1 MDLIESRKKDHIDI
15 CLNKD
20 VQFDKFSAGFEKYHF
35 IHQALPEIN
44 FNEINL
50 ETEILGKKVSAP
62 IFVSSM
68 TGGLEQGKTINTNL
82 AKACQKLNIPM
93 GMGSQR
99 IIIEKPQAVFSFMI
113 RDVAPDILLFGNVG
127 AVQLN
132 YGFDEKELNYLVES
146 IGANALFLHLNP
158 LQEAI
163 QPEGDTNFT
172 NLIEKIT
179 NISDVFKYP
188 IFIKET
194 GCGISEDLAEKLS
207 KTNISGIDVSGG
219 GGTSW
224 ALIEGFRAKNPMQ
237 ARLGEVFRNW
247 GIPTA
252 ESLIHVKNKAS
263 NKTIFASGGI
273 RSGID
278 IAKAIVLGADAVGIA
293 QPLLASAIESNEA
306 VELKLMEYIEELKI
320 TMFCLGVK
328 SINELKNSKHL
339 IKSIF

>member
-44 FNEINL
+44 LDEINL
-50 ETEILGKKVSAP
+50 ETEILGKKIKAP

-68 TGGLEQGKTINTNL
+68 TGGLEQGKKINSNL
-82 AKACQKLNIPM
+82 AKACQNLGLPM

-99 IIIEKPQAVFSFMI
+99 IIIERPESLDSFLI

-132 YGFDEKELNYLVES
+132 YGFGEKELNYLVES
-146 IGANALFLHLNP
+146 IGADALYLHLNP

-163 QPEGDTNFT
+163 QPEGDKNFSG
-172 NLIEKIT
+172 LIEKIT
-179 NISDVFKYP
+179 EIAKTFKYP

-194 GCGISEDLAEKLS
+194 GCGISESLADKLS

-224 ALIEGFRAKNPMQ
+224 ALIEGFRAKHPLQ
-237 ARLGEVFRNW
+237 AKLGDTFRNW
-247 GIPTA
+247 GIPTS
-252 ESLIHVKNKAS
+252 ESLIYTKNKAS
-263 NKTIFASGGI
+263 NKIIFASGGI

-278 IAKAIVLGADAVGIA
+278 VAKAIALGADAVGIA
-293 QPLLASAIESNEA
+293 QPLLEPALDSVEA
-306 VELKLMEYIEELKI
+306 VESKLMEYIQELKI
-320 TMFCLGVK
+320 SMFCLGISSV
-328 SINELKNSKHL
+328 SELKGTSLLKR
-339 IKSIF
+339 ID